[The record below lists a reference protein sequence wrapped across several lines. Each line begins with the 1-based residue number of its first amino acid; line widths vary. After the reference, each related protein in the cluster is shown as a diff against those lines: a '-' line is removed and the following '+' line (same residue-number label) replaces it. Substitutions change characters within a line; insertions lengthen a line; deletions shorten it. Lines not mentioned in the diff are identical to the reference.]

1 MKKSLSLVLAFI
13 AIASFANAQNPQRFY
28 PKKYERHGGT
38 VTHPSFLT
46 ISLRTLLLQPIKTN
60 CL

>member
-1 MKKSLSLVLAFI
+1 MKKSLALVLAFI
-13 AIASFANAQNPQRFY
+13 ANAQNPHRFD

-38 VTHPSFLT
+38 VTHPSFLA
-46 ISLRTLLLQPIKTN
+46 ISLRTLLQQSIKTN